1 MLVRMNQVAS
11 LHLLCLLLAM
21 VLPRTAFADAR
32 VLNDDAHFPEGPV
45 WYQGK
50 LYYVEYD
57 RNAVMVWDGR
67 TNKVFSGQKGCGQ
80 SAVAPT
86 IRGDFLTTCYDNG
99 TIGRISATGGD
110 LPPYTHDK
118 RGNTFQ
124 GPNDLAPDMR
134 GGMYFTA
141 SGHTGPVIDGKV
153 FYIARDETIT
163 EVADDLHYANGLAVS
178 HDGRTLY
185 VAETEE
191 HRLLQFDIESD
202 GRLTGRRVFVN
213 LDDMVD
219 RAAPIWPDGLKV
231 SSRGEIYVGESP
243 RDLHVSLLGRIFVL
257 DPRGKL
263 LRQIILPSPKV
274 PNLAF
279 SPDER
284 TVYVMAL
291 DQIDGSPY
299 RGKVYAVPNE

>member
-1 MLVRMNQVAS
+1 MFQFAPLQF
-11 LHLLCLLLAM
+11 LCLLFAVALSG
-21 VLPRTAFADAR
+21 TASADAL
-32 VLNDDAHFPEGPV
+32 VLNGDAHFPEGPV
-45 WYQGK
+45 WYQGR

-57 RNAVMVWDGR
+57 RNAVMVWDGK
-67 TNKVFSGQKGCGQ
+67 TNKVFSAQKGCGQ

-86 IRGDFLTTCYDNG
+86 VRGDFLTTCYDNG

-110 LPPYTHDK
+110 LSPYTHD
-118 RGNTFQ
+118 RGGNKFQ

-163 EVADDLHYANGLAVS
+163 DVADDLHYANGLAVS
-178 HDGRTLY
+178 RDGRTLY
-185 VAETEE
+185 VVETEE

-213 LDDMVD
+213 LDDMVNH
-219 RAAPIWPDGLKV
+219 AAPIWPDGVKV
-231 SSRGEIYVGESP
+231 SSRGEIYIGESP
-243 RDLHVSLLGRIFVL
+243 RDLHVPLLGRIFVL

-263 LRQIILPSPKV
+263 LREIVLPSPKV

-284 TVYVMAL
+284 TLYVMAL
-291 DQIDGSPY
+291 DQIDQSPY

>member
-1 MLVRMNQVAS
+1 MRMYEIALLPVLCAS
-11 LHLLCLLLAM
+11 AAM
-21 VLPRTAFADAR
+21 VPGPAAAAGAL
-32 VLNDDAHFPEGPV
+32 VLNNDAHFPEGPV
-45 WYQGK
+45 WYRGK

-57 RNAVMVWDGR
+57 RNAVMVWDGK
-67 TNKVFSGQKGCGQ
+67 TNEAFSAQKGCGQ

-86 IRGDFLTTCYDNG
+86 VRGDFLTTCYDNG
-99 TIGRISATGGD
+99 TIGRISADGRD
-110 LPPYTHDK
+110 LPPYTHD
-118 RGNTFQ
+118 RAGNPFQ
-124 GPNDLAPDMR
+124 GPNDLAPDAR

-163 EVADDLHYANGLAVS
+163 EVAANLHYANGLVVS
-178 HDGRTLY
+178 RDGKTLY

-191 HRLLQFDIESD
+191 HRLLQFDIGSD
-202 GRLTGRRVFVN
+202 GGLTGRRVFVN
-213 LDDMVD
+213 LDDMVNHV
-219 RAAPIWPDGLKV
+219 APIWPDGIKV

-243 RDLHVSLLGRIFVL
+243 RDLHVPLLGRIFVL
-257 DPRGKL
+257 DARGKL
-263 LRQIILPSPKV
+263 LRQLILPSPKV

-291 DQIDGSPY
+291 DQIDRSPY
-299 RGKVYAVPNE
+299 QGKVYAIPNN